1 MPAFSTI
8 SLLPLLLLGASE
20 ADRGPGGQTRS
31 RQQPIQLAQLSIEQR
46 VIIRIPTMPPRSAP
60 DAAPAAPLRWNESR
74 GPRCLPL
81 NLIRA
86 AVVTNEAGVTMVVSR
101 TERYLAHVG
110 RACRAADFYAG
121 FYISPNKDGVLCAGR
136 DTLHARNGSA
146 CDIERFTRL
155 TAQVVQTDPDEAT
168 SDQNERSPR

>member
-8 SLLPLLLLGASE
+8 ILVPLLLSGVSGAGRILPEE
-20 ADRGPGGQTRS
+20 APVREHQVH
-31 RQQPIQLAQLSIEQR
+31 LAQLSIEQR
-46 VIIRIPTMPPRSAP
+46 VIIRIPAMPPRSSEAMEATP
-60 DAAPAAPLRWNESR
+60 APAVRWKQSK

-86 AVVTNEAGVTMVVSR
+86 AVVTDDSGVTMVVSR
-101 TERYLAHVG
+101 AERYLAHLG
-110 RACRAADFYAG
+110 RACRPADFYSG

-146 CDIERFTRL
+146 CEIQRFSRMTVED
-155 TAQVVQTDPDEAT
+155 ASQET
-168 SDQNERSPR
+168 SGKVSRDH